1 MMPAEQS
8 IELSFCVVNTEKRD
22 LLLRCL
28 DAIGDERA
36 HIPLRTETIVL
47 DNASDDG
54 SAQAAA
60 EHHAVD
66 RVIALSRRSGK
77 ARNDS
82 RLLMA
87 AQGDFALLLNEDSQL
102 MPGATL
108 ALYDEMKVR
117 PGAALAGAAL
127 LDPEGRP
134 RPCAWRFPTAWT
146 ALAAALF
153 LHRVLVVQ
161 SGGAETREVDWCQSS
176 ALMVRCSAAEQVG
189 YLDDDFFVYSD
200 EVDFAKRLRN
210 ARWASVYVGQS
221 RAIHHEQLT
230 ADTAPARIVEFA
242 RNRDLYMS
250 KHHMLAHRFAFR
262 WITAASY
269 TVRGLLALFVPGRSA
284 RRYFRHASAALRPS
298 RGSGIREAA
307 SAYNHQL
314 ASADE

>member
-36 HIPLRTETIVL
+36 HIPLRTETIGL

-134 RPCAWRFPTAWT
+134 RPCAWRRSLPTRPRRGPVPTWPRWWPGATPMDDRRVVSKSAWPKK
-146 ALAAALF
+146 
-153 LHRVLVVQ
+153 HR
-161 SGGAETREVDWCQSS
+161 
-176 ALMVRCSAAEQVG
+176 
-189 YLDDDFFVYSD
+189 
-200 EVDFAKRLRN
+200 
-210 ARWASVYVGQS
+210 
-221 RAIHHEQLT
+221 
-230 ADTAPARIVEFA
+230 
-242 RNRDLYMS
+242 
-250 KHHMLAHRFAFR
+250 
-262 WITAASY
+262 
-269 TVRGLLALFVPGRSA
+269 
-284 RRYFRHASAALRPS
+284 
-298 RGSGIREAA
+298 GIRWPRWR
-307 SAYNHQL
+307 S
-314 ASADE
+314 